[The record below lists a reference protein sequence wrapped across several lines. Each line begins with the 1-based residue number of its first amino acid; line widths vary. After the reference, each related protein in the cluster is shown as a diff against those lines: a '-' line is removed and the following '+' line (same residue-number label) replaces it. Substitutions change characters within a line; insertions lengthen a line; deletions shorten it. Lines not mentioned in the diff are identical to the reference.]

1 MKHLFPGANGPLPA
15 GIVRPDRRIERL
27 RQAFVESRAV
37 CVMAVE
43 EGGSF
48 GAARGRG
55 SSCGA
60 CLRDEAHGEG
70 SRMSYAQWRRHVLN
84 AMAASD
90 MSWFAVLD
98 PAASRDL
105 PGLLWTVEKEPMAWP
120 LLPDAVP
127 REVAVRGPLFVR
139 LMPNGELAQWFLDGA
154 GEHAL
159 GLVCAVKRG
168 GEGGLFRHF
177 RRLLAWEHPAA
188 GPCLLRVHDPRVLH
202 ALCRFRDPQWALCV
216 PGPAAMLFAWEPG
229 RAEPV
234 FLCGKAGCEPAH
246 LAGGAIPHDII
257 AYLAGHNP

>member
-1 MKHLFPGANGPLPA
+1 MKRLFPGTTGPLQA

-37 CVMAVE
+37 CVMSVE
-43 EGGSF
+43 EERSF
-48 GAARGRG
+48 GAERGRG

-60 CLRDEAHGEG
+60 CLRDQTHGEG
-70 SRMSYAQWRRHVLN
+70 ARPSYAQWRRHVHD

-105 PGLLWTVEKEPMAWP
+105 PGLLWTIEEEPMAWP
-120 LLPDAVP
+120 LLTRGVP

-139 LMPNGELAQWFLDGA
+139 LEPNGELAQWFLDGA

-159 GLVCAVKRG
+159 GLVCAVERG

-177 RRLLAWEHPAA
+177 RRLLAWEHPDA
-188 GPCLLRVHDPRVLH
+188 GPCLLRCYDPRVLH
-202 ALCRFRDPQWALCV
+202 ALCRFHDAQWALCV

-229 RAEPV
+229 LAEPV
-234 FLCGKAGCEPAH
+234 FLCGKAGCESEH
-246 LAGGAIPHDII
+246 LAGGALPQDII
-257 AYLAGHNP
+257 AYLAGHNL